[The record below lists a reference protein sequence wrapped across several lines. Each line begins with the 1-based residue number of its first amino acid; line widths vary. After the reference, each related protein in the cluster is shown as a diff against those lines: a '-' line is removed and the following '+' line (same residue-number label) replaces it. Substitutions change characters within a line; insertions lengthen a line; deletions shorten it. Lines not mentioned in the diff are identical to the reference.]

1 MHPLS
6 DALDTGASVAKEFH
20 IEPAE
25 LAKLGKHF
33 ASYAYDIESA
43 LKGFKGKTDSEA
55 IHDGFGLLTESEEV
69 TSAYIELS
77 ENMSE
82 SLGKLHKHLEAIGEL
97 LRENAKNSEK
107 SDEHIAA
114 AFKQGEK

>member
-1 MHPLS
+1 M
-6 DALDTGASVAKEFH
+6 AKEFH
-20 IEPAE
+20 IEPE
-25 LAKLGKHF
+25 EIKKLGKSF

-43 LKGFKGKTDSEA
+43 LKGFKTKTDSEA

-82 SLGKLHKHLEAIGEL
+82 SLAKLHKHLDAMGQL
-97 LRENAKNSEK
+97 LRENVKNSEA
-107 SDEHIAA
+107 SDEEIAA

>member
-1 MHPLS
+1 MP
-6 DALDTGASVAKEFH
+6 KEFH

-25 LAKLGKHF
+25 LKKLGQSF

-82 SLGKLHKHLEAIGEL
+82 SLGKLHKHLDAIGEL
-97 LRENAKNSEK
+97 LRENAKNSEE
-107 SDEHIAA
+107 SDEQIAA
-114 AFKQGEK
+114 AFSRGEK